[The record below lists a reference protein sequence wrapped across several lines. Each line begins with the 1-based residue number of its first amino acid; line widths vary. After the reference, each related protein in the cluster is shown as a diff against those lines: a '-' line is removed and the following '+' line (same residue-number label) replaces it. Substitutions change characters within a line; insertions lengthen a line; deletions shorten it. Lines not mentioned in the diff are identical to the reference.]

1 MTRPRLLPVLRL
13 CRIGMWFSPAADVL
27 AGAAIAGVAV
37 DGAVGRAMLA
47 SALLYGA
54 GMVWNDIA
62 DRKLDA
68 IQRPERPLPRG
79 DLSLGFA
86 ATLGVALLAAGLAA
100 TPCLAHHALIAA
112 LVIFYDVLG
121 KKLEWLGAL
130 NMGTLRA
137 LNLGTGLQLAAAGAP
152 GHDTAQRALLL
163 AAVCYGIYIVAVTI
177 VGIFEDTPSV
187 RARAVSTVQA
197 APPIVAFAGVAVVQG
212 GLWPAPAIAAVP
224 AIWFLRRN
232 ARTKEWSQ
240 ASIRQSMT
248 HLLLGTMLYTALLA
262 LAAGAWQACLAIAAS
277 IPVAKKIA
285 RSIALT

>member
-1 MTRPRLLPVLRL
+1 M
-13 CRIGMWFSPAADVL
+13 
-27 AGAAIAGVAV
+27 
-37 DGAVGRAMLA
+37 
-47 SALLYGA
+47 
-54 GMVWNDIA
+54 
-62 DRKLDA
+62 
-68 IQRPERPLPRG
+68 
-79 DLSLGFA
+79 
-86 ATLGVALLAAGLAA
+86 
-100 TPCLAHHALIAA
+100 
-112 LVIFYDVLG
+112 
-121 KKLEWLGAL
+121 
-130 NMGTLRA
+130 
-137 LNLGTGLQLAAAGAP
+137 
-152 GHDTAQRALLL
+152 
-163 AAVCYGIYIVAVTI
+163 
-177 VGIFEDTPSV
+177 

-277 IPVAKKIA
+277 IPAAKKIA